1 MEKVCNSFHILLNY
15 FKFCYWFPLCSLE
28 ELANILS
35 LICLFF
41 WILLVVFAIQ
51 KFSVFMLTYLH
62 HFYIHGFVFIL
73 RKPIFTWRLWN
84 IFLFSSHIFIVPFF
98 FFPLHLVS
106 FSIRCLF
113 HCKVLGR
120 NPTILF
126 PKDLVDCLNTTCW
139 VNQIFTIL

>member
-98 FFPLHLVS
+98 FFLYIWLVS
-106 FSIRCLF
+106 PSGVYFTARFWVGIQPYCFRKTWLI
-113 HCKVLGR
+113 VLI
-120 NPTILF
+120 P
-126 PKDLVDCLNTTCW
+126 LVE
-139 VNQIFTIL
+139 